1 MMMCC
6 VCVPREGSCRGFS
19 AHPYPRHPKE
29 GGKKVTV
36 CFPPPPTQSK
46 NGPHLLRG
54 TCMAGC
60 LHRRRGPHNH
70 PQRSRQDQLQS
81 ASGSTWLCLS
91 PILSG
96 TSCGLS
102 VAQWCCCY
110 KYVSTSVSKWQLYS
124 GPRTHC
130 LGTVRASHTKKG
142 EPSVGALVDMYLC
155 TCSGWCVPYAARIAA
170 FRLRLRSQNAA
181 SNVVYARRIHII
193 IEDFSVSGGVWF
205 GFSWKS
211 KELLLQN

>member
-1 MMMCC
+1 MMCC
-6 VCVPREGSCRGFS
+6 VYVPSKQGRAAVEVFLHIPIHDTQKRGEKRS
-19 AHPYPRHPKE
+19 
-29 GGKKVTV
+29 
-36 CFPPPPTQSK
+36 PPPQSK
-46 NGPHLLRG
+46 NGAHLLRG

-130 LGTVRASHTKKG
+130 LGTVRASHSKKG

-155 TCSGWCVPYAARIAA
+155 TCSGWCAAYTARIAA
-170 FRLRLRSQNAA
+170 FRLRLRTRNAA
-181 SNVVYARRIHII
+181 SKVVYTRHII
-193 IEDFSVSGGVWF
+193 IEDFSVSGGMWF
-205 GFSWKS
+205 GFFLKVKRIAPPKLSGW
-211 KELLLQN
+211 